1 MCIYSKKEKIVKACE
16 VSFIKFRELMP
27 DIVYHYVVFG
37 YWKNKAGEG
46 ISLENGVEDILIEYI
61 NGSCS
66 I

>member
-1 MCIYSKKEKIVKACE
+1 
-16 VSFIKFRELMP
+16 MP

-37 YWKNKAGEG
+37 YWKNKAGGGGG